1 MRVTLTLLALAVG
14 LSFTVMSAEAQQR
27 KRGVASARAPSNTG
41 PSYSNPNASSER
53 TRADS
58 RDPSGQY
65 RGYPDWARSALSPQ
79 SGPGGR

>member
-1 MRVTLTLLALAVG
+1 MRFAIALLAVITG
-14 LSFTVMSAEAQQR
+14 VTMTISVAEAQQR
-27 KRGVASARAPSNTG
+27 KRSVATYKSTSTAGA
-41 PSYSNPNASSER
+41 SYTNPNAAAEK

-79 SGPGGR
+79 SGPSGR